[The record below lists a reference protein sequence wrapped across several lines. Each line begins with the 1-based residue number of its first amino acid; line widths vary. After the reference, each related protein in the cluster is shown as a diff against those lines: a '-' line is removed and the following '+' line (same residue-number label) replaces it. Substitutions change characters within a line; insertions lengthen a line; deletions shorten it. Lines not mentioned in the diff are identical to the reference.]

1 MKERCSAEFFE
12 RVNGFGLE
20 TDRLVFIFGLPRS
33 GTSLTGQV
41 LASHSQVVG
50 LGESD
55 LAQRSFESLPSLL
68 GSTSSAVD
76 CLGRI
81 DHETS
86 VKLAGGLLAKVEAIA
101 GRGSFVVDKMPDNY
115 LYLGLLAIL
124 FPRAKFIHCRR
135 DLRDTAVSCWSMSF
149 THLNW
154 ASDLGNIASRF
165 AAYRSL
171 MHHWERVLPVPVL
184 QVDYEEI
191 VSDFETTAR
200 AMIDWCGLDWEP
212 ACLDF
217 HEAKG
222 IVRTASLAQVR
233 QPIYRRSVGR
243 WRNYEEQLGPLLGQL
258 NEIDTLG
265 SAPAVN

>member
-1 MKERCSAEFFE
+1 
-12 RVNGFGLE
+12 
-20 TDRLVFIFGLPRS
+20 
-33 GTSLTGQV
+33 
-41 LASHSQVVG
+41 
-50 LGESD
+50 
-55 LAQRSFESLPSLL
+55 
-68 GSTSSAVD
+68 
-76 CLGRI
+76 
-81 DHETS
+81 
-86 VKLAGGLLAKVEAIA
+86 
-101 GRGSFVVDKMPDNY
+101 
-115 LYLGLLAIL
+115 
-124 FPRAKFIHCRR
+124 
-135 DLRDTAVSCWSMSF
+135 MSF

-265 SAPAVN
+265 FDSERPSPSDPELRRRLDSWVHQSQTAWPLITIAVLVGSHITP